1 MHQECARDRMTAPLQ
16 EMAGRLRPHAFVDRR
31 GEPVLI
37 RDLSGNHVERLL
49 DMYLAYQPRGSFN
62 GLPPI
67 EDGAC
72 VMWVK
77 HMVDTGINLVAQS
90 FDAGVVG
97 HAVLFPM
104 QEGSYEFLVVVSP
117 SHQGKGIGT
126 ELTRDVMQLGYEAGI
141 DRIWLCVET
150 MNRVARH
157 VYRKC
162 GFQDLGPAEGGEVAM
177 QFDITRYRDVMQR
190 PITVV
195 MRTKAV
201 TIDSDTTCSEAILL
215 CLKRHL
221 SALPVVESNGR
232 VTGILTATDLL
243 RAGAPEQRVSDV
255 LTHNVVTVDTRCD
268 IAKVARLLQSRRLR
282 CVPVVDEQGQFL
294 GIVGRREI
302 LAHLIKTDWKQD
314 VSSHSGTSAERH
326 PAEAPG

>member
-1 MHQECARDRMTAPLQ
+1 MTDALT
-16 EMAGRLRPHAFVDRR
+16 EIAGYHRPHAFVDRR
-31 GEPVLI
+31 AEPVLI
-37 RDLSGNHVERLL
+37 RTLSDKHVERLL
-49 DMYLAYQPRGSFN
+49 DMYLAYEPRGSFN

-77 HMVDTGINLVAQS
+77 HMVDTGVNLVALS

-104 QEGSYEFLVVVSP
+104 REGAYEFLVVISP
-117 SHQGKGIGT
+117 SHQGAGIGT

-141 DRIWLCVET
+141 DRIWLCVEE

-162 GFQDLGPAEGGEVAM
+162 GFRDLGSADSGEVAM
-177 QFDITRYRDVMQR
+177 QFDITRYRELMQH

-195 MRTKAV
+195 MRRKAV
-201 TIDSDTTCSEAILL
+201 TVESGITCLEAIQL
-215 CLKRHL
+215 CLERHL
-221 SALPVVESNGR
+221 SALPVVESDGR
-232 VTGILTATDLL
+232 VSGILTATDLL
-243 RAGAPEQRVSDV
+243 RAGGAEQKVSDV
-255 LTHNVVTVDTRCD
+255 LTHNVVTIDSQCD
-268 IAKVARLLQSRRLR
+268 VARAARLLQSQRLR
-282 CVPVVDEQGQFL
+282 CLPVVDGNGRFL

-302 LAHLIKTDWKQD
+302 LAHLIRTSWREEMPHDAD
-314 VSSHSGTSAERH
+314 ASGRDAVVQ
-326 PAEAPG
+326 PASV

>member
-1 MHQECARDRMTAPLQ
+1 
-16 EMAGRLRPHAFVDRR
+16 
-31 GEPVLI
+31 
-37 RDLSGNHVERLL
+37 
-49 DMYLAYQPRGSFN
+49 
-62 GLPPI
+62 
-67 EDGAC
+67 
-72 VMWVK
+72 
-77 HMVDTGINLVAQS
+77 
-90 FDAGVVG
+90 
-97 HAVLFPM
+97 
-104 QEGSYEFLVVVSP
+104 
-117 SHQGKGIGT
+117 
-126 ELTRDVMQLGYEAGI
+126 MQLGYEAGI